1 MTPLNFRSLDLNLLR
16 VFDEVMAE
24 RSLTRAAHKLSI
36 TQPAVSNAMRRLRDV
51 VGDELVVRSGQGV
64 EPTPIGL
71 ALWTPVRE
79 ALTQLQESLAP
90 GRFDPATAESTF
102 VLAMADATAAT
113 LVPALVGIIT
123 REAPGVS
130 IRVLPLTTRDPRR
143 LLEEKAADMAVGYF
157 PSVLADLTARAQSGD
172 VVAFESRRLYDSEY
186 VCVMRQGHPLAGAP
200 LTLDAYCAARH
211 MLVSFSGRPF
221 GFIDEALASLGRE
234 RKVVIT
240 VNQFFTAGRVVTDSD
255 LLTVLPRH
263 FVPVTGLADTLVQ
276 KTLPLNVPAV
286 HVDALWRRR
295 DVQQAAMTWLLH
307 ALARAARQAFPPP

>member
-90 GRFDPATAESTF
+90 GRFDPAAAESTF

-113 LVPALVGIIT
+113 LVPALVGII
-123 REAPGVS
+123 VCFC
-130 IRVLPLTTRDPRR
+130 
-143 LLEEKAADMAVGYF
+143 Y
-157 PSVLADLTARAQSGD
+157 AR
-172 VVAFESRRLYDSEY
+172 
-186 VCVMRQGHPLAGAP
+186 H
-200 LTLDAYCAARH
+200 LDAF
-211 MLVSFSGRPF
+211 SFGAES
-221 GFIDEALASLGRE
+221 AASLGIPVKRT
-234 RKVVIT
+234 RGVLITAVTGMTAIMVSIVGAIGFVGLVIPHAARLLVGNQHHRLLPVSALIGAIFLIVADVISRTLLPGQVLPIGVIT
-240 VNQFFTAGRVVTDSD
+240 A
-255 LLTVLPRH
+255 
-263 FVPVTGLADTLVQ
+263 LVGA
-276 KTLPLNVPAV
+276 PAFSII
-286 HVDALWRRR
+286 LIRGN
-295 DVQQAAMTWLLH
+295 
-307 ALARAARQAFPPP
+307 PSK